1 MGPKKEKKGGKKK
14 TKQEIEDEKKQKEIE
29 ERQGIEQEM
38 KRLEEERKESERLAR
53 NKKEEQLQYRIDEL
67 RALKQETDDA
77 AGEVAERTYGL
88 AALEQLGA
96 SKEAWAKYV
105 ECNPRPDAASEAALN
120 TYLSLLE
127 EEKPSSMDD
136 ALKSCEYTE
145 GIAQELA
152 GVLANAEAKGH
163 ADEAKHC
170 SAFLQRLRDASCAK
184 LDAATAHILQVGSPR
199 ARVARAKDAR
209 DAARPLLLRP
219 LSFALLTPRGSL
231 ARSRSTRMS
240 SWTTRRRR
248 CSSRASARAC
258 GSASGSTSCS
268 SRSAGR

>member
-145 GIAQELA
+145 GIARELA
-152 GVLANAEAKGH
+152 AVLANAEAKGH
-163 ADEAKHC
+163 ADEARHC

-184 LDAATAHILQVGSPR
+184 LDAATAHILQVRARTPR
-199 ARVARAKDAR
+199 ARRPPQSARARAR
-209 DAARPLLLRP
+209 APRRAPSLLPSSATRLLPHPRSS
-219 LSFALLTPRGSL
+219 LSSL
-231 ARSRSTRMS
+231 AGARSTRTS

-248 CSSRASARAC
+248 CSSRASGRAC
-258 GSASGSTSCS
+258 GSASG
-268 SRSAGR
+268 